1 MPYQPEP
8 DQAMIESVRNALLA
22 VACRHAD
29 SGADPFIRI
38 PRAALHAMTL
48 PDLRREDFYE
58 CIRLLADET
67 EAVREATGTGR
78 RADVVLDRVVDE
90 VGEWETVLYT
100 AFPDD
105 EPEPEQVTEY
115 LTGLG
120 LDVTSP
126 VPTDLLIRRTA
137 RPPVVHDPDVPR
149 VCAACKETKTTD
161 NFGRRS
167 ADPSLPGYQQ
177 FQSYCNDCTRTKK
190 REWAAAHG
198 DYRTQRPE
206 RWGTGRT
213 GRIRPGGRHPNNPT
227 TSYQFTN

>member
-1 MPYQPEP
+1 MPYDPDP
-8 DQAMIESVRNALLA
+8 DQATIESVRNALLA

-58 CIRLLADET
+58 CIRRLADET

-100 AFPDD
+100 VFPDD
-105 EPEPEQVTEY
+105 EPEQVTEY

-120 LDVTSP
+120 MDVTSP
-126 VPTDLLIRRTA
+126 VPTDLLIRRTP
-137 RPPVVHDPDVPR
+137 RPSIVHDPDVPR
-149 VCAACKETKTTD
+149 VCASCNETKETSHFK
-161 NFGRRS
+161 RRS
-167 ADPSLPGYQQ
+167 ADPEHPAYQQ
-177 FQSYCNDCTRTKK
+177 FQSYCDVCTKTKK
-190 REWAAAHG
+190 REWAAAYG
-198 DYRTQRPE
+198 DRRTQRPE

-213 GRIRPGGRHPNNPT
+213 GKVRPGGRHPNNPT
-227 TSYQFTN
+227 STYQFTN